1 MRSRLRRIVLTVVAG
16 LTLAS
21 GLAVAA
27 LALYARRPE
36 AIAAALASEAAD
48 PVPRPAGVDDRM
60 PGPMERL
67 GHWLHAR
74 FLAPPAGPV
83 SAAPAR
89 GFVLPAL
96 LGAPTT
102 LSLTVRDAAGAA
114 VAGARVALYGPPGVA
129 ARDAAVTDAAGLA
142 RFEGV
147 PVAPGYA
154 VAVARASRP
163 TAWRAIDVPDG
174 GAVEVRLVDARRL
187 RGRVVAAATQQP
199 VAGARVRFL
208 DAHASDSSEGW
219 TPWTVWVRRAFGAD
233 ALASARELAT
243 VTTDAT
249 GAFEATVDGPAIAH
263 VEARAPDGRFGLVEA
278 ATAGRFASLD
288 GVEVPVA
295 RPTTVRGRLRD
306 AAGAP
311 IRDVPVRAV
320 GLHLMLAGAP
330 SRTDAE
336 GRFEVVAPETDFLG
350 TLAWTW
356 PDGTHQSTDVG
367 PSVGGPPVELVVPA
381 DPVVEVVVTD
391 DATGAPVAGADV
403 MGNLRA
409 VAGDRSTPWAATAR
423 SDATGVARLRLPAGA
438 LVGVLAVAPG
448 YGDARR
454 LFEDP
459 SDGDGAVRR
468 VELALRR
475 RWAVTGAIRRP
486 GGAPAAGVRVRAD
499 VDSWRAGPEAVTDAA
514 GRFRLEG
521 VRRPPPDRFGDDDP
535 WLVTVG
541 IRAWLDGVGSARGQ
555 RTFAPDAAQGPEVDV
570 GTMTLEAPAVLVGRV
585 VDAGGRPVAGARV
598 ARERGFRFD
607 DGTESDA
614 DGRFA
619 LALGAVHRTD
629 ETLAALADGVRRG
642 TLAVRG
648 GVAPGTA
655 REVRTLVVARPAA
668 ISGQ

>member
-1 MRSRLRRIVLTVVAG
+1 M
-16 LTLAS
+16 
-21 GLAVAA
+21 
-27 LALYARRPE
+27 
-36 AIAAALASEAAD
+36 
-48 PVPRPAGVDDRM
+48 
-60 PGPMERL
+60 
-67 GHWLHAR
+67 
-74 FLAPPAGPV
+74 
-83 SAAPAR
+83 
-89 GFVLPAL
+89 
-96 LGAPTT
+96 
-102 LSLTVRDAAGAA
+102 
-114 VAGARVALYGPPGVA
+114 
-129 ARDAAVTDAAGLA
+129 
-142 RFEGV
+142 
-147 PVAPGYA
+147 
-154 VAVARASRP
+154 
-163 TAWRAIDVPDG
+163 
-174 GAVEVRLVDARRL
+174 
-187 RGRVVAAATQQP
+187 
-199 VAGARVRFL
+199 
-208 DAHASDSSEGW
+208 
-219 TPWTVWVRRAFGAD
+219 
-233 ALASARELAT
+233 
-243 VTTDAT
+243 
-249 GAFEATVDGPAIAH
+249 
-263 VEARAPDGRFGLVEA
+263 
-278 ATAGRFASLD
+278 
-288 GVEVPVA
+288 
-295 RPTTVRGRLRD
+295 
-306 AAGAP
+306 
-311 IRDVPVRAV
+311 
-320 GLHLMLAGAP
+320 
-330 SRTDAE
+330 
-336 GRFEVVAPETDFLG
+336 
-350 TLAWTW
+350 
-356 PDGTHQSTDVG
+356 
-367 PSVGGPPVELVVPA
+367 
-381 DPVVEVVVTD
+381 
-391 DATGAPVAGADV
+391 
-403 MGNLRA
+403 
-409 VAGDRSTPWAATAR
+409 
-423 SDATGVARLRLPAGA
+423 
-438 LVGVLAVAPG
+438 LAVAPG

-655 REVRTLVVARPAA
+655 HEVRTIVVARPAA
-668 ISGQ
+668 SSGQ